1 MDNGF
6 VSTRGSA
13 LRMDFFQS
21 VLQGIGDDGG
31 LLMPAFD
38 LPQLDLTSLQGL
50 SYEALATRIIATF
63 APEGTEPLIAA
74 ACAKAYARKSFPKE
88 VVPVVQAGD
97 VHVAELFH
105 GPTAAFKDMALQLLP
120 HLLTLSLKQRGEN
133 RQALILAATS
143 GDTGKAA
150 LEGFADVEGTMIK
163 VFYPD
168 EGVAPVQRQQMVTQ
182 QGKNVE
188 VVAIRGNFDD
198 AQRAV
203 KEAFTS
209 PSLQQNCEEKN
220 IFLTSANS
228 INVGR
233 LVPQIVYYVHAYLQ
247 LVAKGV
253 IALGEGINVAVPSG
267 NFGNCLAGVMAQ
279 QMGVPIRRFIVASN
293 RNNVLTGF
301 FSTGCYDVRRPFYKT
316 IAPAMDILVSSNL
329 ERLLSL
335 LCGDASKVADCMN
348 NLRDTGRYWVD
359 GEMLERLH
367 ESFATGWL
375 TDEEIINTIHTYY
388 HTTGYL
394 ADTHT
399 AVALG
404 VYDRYRQQTADNTPT
419 VVMATASPY
428 KFPASVCKAVTGRE
442 VPEELATEVL
452 WRTTGQ
458 PVPDALQD
466 IMDRPVLHNKV
477 IDRNQIVSHIAE
489 SIG

>member
-1 MDNGF
+1 MDNGY

-13 LRMDFFQS
+13 TQIDFFQS
-21 VLQGIGDDGG
+21 VLQGIADDGG
-31 LLMPAFD
+31 LLLPAFD
-38 LPQLDLTSLQGL
+38 LPRVDLTSLRGL
-50 SYEALATRIIATF
+50 SYEALATRIIAAFT
-63 APEGTEPLIAA
+63 PEGTESQIAS
-74 ACAKAYARKSFPKE
+74 ACAKAYASGSFSEE
-88 VVPVVQAGD
+88 VVPVVAAGD
-97 VHVAELFH
+97 VHIAELFH

-120 HLLTLSLKQRGEN
+120 HLLTLSLKQRGEE
-133 RQALILAATS
+133 RRALILAATS

-163 VFYPD
+163 VFYPE

-203 KEAFTS
+203 KEAFAS
-209 PSLQQNCEEKN
+209 ESLQRACEKKN

-228 INVGR
+228 INIGR
-233 LVPQIVYYVHAYLQ
+233 LVPQIVYYFHAYLQ

-253 IALGEGINVAVPSG
+253 VALGENINVAVPSG

-279 QMGVPIRRFIVASN
+279 RMGLPIRRFIVASN
-293 RNNVLTGF
+293 RNNVLTDF
-301 FSTGCYDVRRPFYKT
+301 FTTGCYDVRRPFHKT

-335 LCGDASKVADCMN
+335 LSGNNARVAGYMKE
-348 NLRDTGRYWVD
+348 LRNTGCYQVD
-359 GEMLERLH
+359 GDLLECLH
-367 ESFATGWL
+367 DSFATGWL
-375 TDEEIINTIHTYY
+375 TDEEIIGTIRDYY

-394 ADTHT
+394 SDTHT

-404 VYDRYRQQTADNTPT
+404 VYDRYRQQTADDTPT

-428 KFPASVCKAVTGRE
+428 KFPASVCKAVTDRD

-452 WRTTGQ
+452 WRTTGR
-458 PVPDALQD
+458 PVPEALQD
-466 IMDRPVLHNKV
+466 IMDRPVLHNRV

>member
-1 MDNGF
+1 MDNSF

-13 LRMDFFQS
+13 LQMDFYQA
-21 VLQGIGDDGG
+21 VLQGIADDGG
-31 LLMPAFD
+31 LLMPASD
-38 LPQLDLTSLQGL
+38 LPRLDLISLQGL
-50 SYEALATRIIATF
+50 SYEALASRIISTF
-63 APEGTEPLIAA
+63 VPEGTEPLIAT
-74 ACAKAYARKSFPKE
+74 ACSKAYASGSFPKE
-88 VVPVVQAGD
+88 VVPVVKAGD
-97 VHVAELFH
+97 VHIAELFH

-168 EGVAPVQRQQMVTQ
+168 EGVAPIQRQQMVTQ

-203 KEAFTS
+203 KEAFAS
-209 PSLQQNCEEKN
+209 ENLQRTCKEKN
-220 IFLTSANS
+220 LFLTSANS

-233 LVPQIVYYVHAYLQ
+233 LVPQIVYYFQAYLQ

-253 IALGEGINVAVPSG
+253 IALGEDINVAVPSG

-279 QMGVPIRRFIVASN
+279 RMGVPIRRFIVASN

-301 FSTGCYDVRRPFYKT
+301 FTTGCYDVRRPFYKT
-316 IAPAMDILVSSNL
+316 ISPAMDILVSSNL

-335 LCGDASKVADCMN
+335 LYGDASKVAGCMN
-348 NLRDTGRYWVD
+348 NLRGTGRYWID
-359 GEMLERLH
+359 GELLEQLH
-367 ESFATGWL
+367 NSFAAGWL
-375 TDEEIINTIHTYY
+375 TDEDIISTIRDYY
-388 HTTGYL
+388 RTTGYL

-428 KFPASVCKAVTGRE
+428 KFPASVCKAVTGRD

-452 WRTTGQ
+452 WRATGC
-458 PVPDALQD
+458 PVPEALQD
-466 IMDRPVLHNKV
+466 IMDRPVLHNRV

>member
-1 MDNGF
+1 MDNSF

-13 LRMDFFQS
+13 LQMDFYQA
-21 VLQGIGDDGG
+21 VLQGIADDGG
-31 LLMPAFD
+31 LLMPASD
-38 LPQLDLTSLQGL
+38 LPLLDLISLQGL
-50 SYEALATRIIATF
+50 SYEALASRIISTF
-63 APEGTEPLIAA
+63 VPEGTEPLIAT
-74 ACAKAYARKSFPKE
+74 ACSKAYAGGSFPKE
-88 VVPVVQAGD
+88 VVPVVKAGD
-97 VHVAELFH
+97 VHIAELFH

-168 EGVAPVQRQQMVTQ
+168 EGVAPIQRQQMVTQ

-203 KEAFTS
+203 KEAFASENLHRT
-209 PSLQQNCEEKN
+209 CKKKN
-220 IFLTSANS
+220 LFLTSANS

-233 LVPQIVYYVHAYLQ
+233 LVPQIVYYFHAYLQ

-253 IALGEGINVAVPSG
+253 IAQGDDINVAVPSG

-279 QMGVPIRRFIVASN
+279 RMGVPIRRFIVASN

-301 FSTGCYDVRRPFYKT
+301 FTTGCYDVRRPFHKT
-316 IAPAMDILVSSNL
+316 ISPAMDILVSSNL

-335 LCGDASKVADCMN
+335 LYGDASKVAGCMN
-348 NLRDTGRYWVD
+348 NLRDTGRYWID
-359 GEMLERLH
+359 GELLEQLH
-367 ESFATGWL
+367 DTFAAGWL
-375 TDEEIINTIHTYY
+375 TDEEIISTIRDY
-388 HTTGYL
+388 HRTTGYL

-428 KFPASVCKAVTGRE
+428 KFPASVCKAVTGRD

-452 WRTTGQ
+452 WRTTGC
-458 PVPDALQD
+458 PVPEALQD
-466 IMDRPVLHNKV
+466 IMDRPVLHNRV
-477 IDRNQIVSHIAE
+477 INRNQIVSHIAE